1 MQKSRA
7 VFSLVLIAS
16 GLVLAAP
23 TGCLAQEQTG
33 QAQQPLASTQARKKI
48 LDALFARLK
57 RAPDAA
63 SAAPIRALI
72 AQAWAHSESPTAD
85 LLMTRAESALKDVHQ
100 PEASSL
106 LDRIVGLYPDWGYAW
121 RRRAQSAFMQG
132 DAEGAMLDLSR
143 ALKAEPRDF
152 LAMAELAEL
161 MRAAHQDK
169 PALEMMRRALDLDPA
184 NATLRDET
192 EKLEREVEGRDI

>member
-1 MQKSRA
+1 MQKSHA
-7 VFSLVLIAS
+7 LFSLILTAF

-23 TGCLAQEQTG
+23 AAAQDKPAG
-33 QAQQPLASTQARKKI
+33 QAQKPLSSAQAREKI

-63 SAAPIRALI
+63 NAERIRALI
-72 AQAWAHSESPTAD
+72 AQAWAHSESPTAE
-85 LLMTRAESALKDVHQ
+85 LLMTRAESALKDAHQ

-106 LDRIVGLYPDWGYAW
+106 LDRVVSLYPDWSYAW
-121 RRRAQSAFMQG
+121 RRRAQSAFSQG

-143 ALKAEPRDF
+143 ALNAEPRDF
-152 LAMAELAEL
+152 VAMAELAEL
-161 MRAAHQDK
+161 MRASHQDK
-169 PALEMMRRALDLDPA
+169 PALEMMRRALELDPA

-192 EKLEREVEGRDI
+192 ENLARQVEGRDI